1 MCRYVDQDADLAK
14 AARIIVDSKTD
25 YPSACN
31 AAETILFH
39 IKLLESGAIDRLL
52 RELRAAGVTIFG
64 GPKAVK
70 LGLTEQSVLDFH
82 HEYGSLSVSVEVVQ
96 SVDEAIEHIHAYGR

>member
-1 MCRYVDQDADLAK
+1 M
-14 AARIIVDSKTD
+14 
-25 YPSACN
+25 
-31 AAETILFH
+31 
-39 IKLLESGAIDRLL
+39 
-52 RELRAAGVTIFG
+52 TIFG

-96 SVDEAIEHIHAYGR
+96 SVDEAIEHIHTYGR